1 MYKNTPHLPESQFLP
16 PATNQPNGQFAGI
29 AEPEPPR
36 QHGANQR
43 GAVQVLSRDP
53 SIHRG
58 LALLR
63 GLVALFGGLIT
74 LLRGLVALL
83 AGLVAFVSG
92 VVALLARLV
101 ALLG

>member
-1 MYKNTPHLPESQFLP
+1 MG
-16 PATNQPNGQFAGI
+16 AFAGPCLAI
-29 AEPEPPR
+29 LRGSPPV
-36 QHGANQR
+36 GCGFSPGQR